1 MHDYL
6 VKIHLSERAII
17 ADLLVLVNAHDVEP
31 VRFLGSRLEELHLA
45 ITESSEQPLVSNIAH
60 SIERELGLSLL

>member
-1 MHDYL
+1 MHGYL
-6 VKIHLSERAII
+6 VKIRLSQRAIV

-31 VRFLGSRLEELHLA
+31 VRFLGSRLKELHLA
-45 ITESSEQPLVSNIAH
+45 IPESSEQPLVPNVAH